1 MADGSIDT
9 WSPCGAL
16 PCVFAAC
23 ARASDAARRCMAGR
37 ASARLT
43 MDSSQA
49 GLGALFSGPLRRKMA
64 AGLPFLLK
72 TTPTCFVHS

>member
-1 MADGSIDT
+1 MTDGSIDT

-37 ASARLT
+37 ASARHNGRCYSGST
-43 MDSSQA
+43 FFRA
-49 GLGALFSGPLRRKMA
+49 LGRKMA

-72 TTPTCFVHS
+72 ITPGSFVHS